1 MSLHTQLETRRVEP
15 PGPDETARLDTA
27 GLRHAFLLDG
37 LFAEGEVA
45 LAAASLDGMVA
56 GEALPR
62 EPLCLPGLLD
72 EREAGIVNLGAAGVI
87 RVGQTRYELGTME
100 FLYAGLGGG
109 DIEFHPPGVYYLVA
123 CPAHARH
130 AAMKTGSAQAQEMT
144 IGDASGACLRTI
156 RKFIAPGTV
165 AGCQLV
171 MGYTELAPGSVWNT
185 MPAHTHHRRS
195 EIYLYCGLGP
205 NVVFH
210 FLGQP
215 GETRHLV
222 VRDREAVLSPR
233 WSIHSGAGTASYKFV
248 WAMAGENQDFADI
261 DPLTIGDLR

>member
-1 MSLHTQLETRRVEP
+1 MSRLTQLEMRRVDP
-15 PGPDETARLDTA
+15 PGPEETARLDTA
-27 GLRHAFLLDG
+27 GLRRAFLLEG
-37 LFAEGEVA
+37 LFVEGEVT
-45 LAAASLDGMVA
+45 LAATSLDGMVA
-56 GEALPR
+56 GGAFPHQALR
-62 EPLCLPGLLD
+62 LPGLLD
-72 EREAGIVNLGAAGVI
+72 EREAGIVNLGAAGVV
-87 RVGQTRYELGTME
+87 RVGGTRHELGTME
-100 FLYAGLGGG
+100 FLYAGLDGG

-123 CPAHARH
+123 CPAQARH
-130 AAMKTGSAQAQEMT
+130 LTSKSGSAQAVT
-144 IGDASGACLRTI
+144 LGDAAGASLRTI
-156 RKFIAPGTV
+156 RKFITPGIV
-165 AGCQLV
+165 PSSQLV

-185 MPAHTHHRRS
+185 MPAHTHQRRS

-233 WSIHSGAGTASYKFV
+233 WSIHSGAGTAAYRFV

-261 DPLTIGDLR
+261 DPLAFGDLR